1 MGDPFNGFIGL
12 VNVTNL
18 KSGGLGSLG
27 SEELEWMGGRRQT
40 SDAQYTDRG
49 VRAHTPIDGVPGV
62 GLGNGGQRAGTS
74 LREEV
79 RFRDGAER
87 HIHQTMQKVEG
98 SVTFHTA
105 MSTAFPQP
113 QPQGG
118 FSGTDEGAGG
128 AIEDPAG
135 NCGCEHRAEPAR
147 FGDG

>member
-1 MGDPFNGFIGL
+1 MD
-12 VNVTNL
+12 
-18 KSGGLGSLG
+18 
-27 SEELEWMGGRRQT
+27 GGRRQT
-40 SDAQYTDRG
+40 SDAQYADRG

-87 HIHQTMQKVEG
+87 AHSPDDAKGRRKRHLSHSDVNG
-98 SVTFHTA
+98 FSA
-105 MSTAFPQP
+105 AAAG
-113 QPQGG
+113 QGG

-135 NCGCEHRAEPAR
+135 NCGCEHRAGPAR